1 MEENATAQLW
11 PEVSVIMPVLDEE
24 RHLRE
29 AVHGILSQDYPGE
42 IEVVLALGPSRDR
55 TDEVAQQLAAED
67 PRIVAVDNPA
77 GYTPHGLNAAIKAS
91 KHDIIVRVDGHSVLP
106 SDYVRTVVDVL
117 EETGADNVGGMMAA
131 EGTTDFECAV
141 ARAMTS
147 KIGVGSTQFHTGGAD
162 GPAETVYLGA
172 FRRSALDRVG
182 GYDEA
187 FHRAQD
193 WEMNHRIRETGGV
206 VWFTSRLRVAYRP
219 RSDIRAL
226 AKQYFQTG
234 AWRWQVMVRHP
245 ETVSARY
252 LAPPAAVAGCVLA
265 VGLAATGRKWALV
278 VPGAY
283 VGAVLVGAVVTG
295 KDLTPRARAM
305 LPAVYATMHHAWG
318 AGFLGG
324 VAKTALGKLR
334 RRPRG

>member
-29 AVHGILSQDYPGE
+29 AVRGILAQDYPGE

-55 TDEVAQQLAAED
+55 TDEVAQQLAADD
-67 PRIVAVDNPA
+67 PRIVVVDNPQ
-77 GYTPHGLNAAIKAS
+77 GFTPHGLNAAIKAA

-106 SDYVRTVVDVL
+106 VDYVRTVVDVL
-117 EETGADNVGGMMAA
+117 TETGVDNVGGLMAA

-141 ARAMTS
+141 ASAMTS
-147 KIGVGSTQFHTGGAD
+147 KIGVGATQFHTGGAD

-193 WEMNHRIRETGGV
+193 WEMNHRIRETGGI

-219 RSDIRAL
+219 RSSFRAL
-226 AKQYFQTG
+226 AKQYFKTG

-245 ETVSARY
+245 ETVSLRY
-252 LAPPAAVAGCVLA
+252 LAPPAAVAGTALA
-265 VGLAATGRKWALV
+265 VGLALTGRKWALA

-283 VGAVLVGAVVTG
+283 VAAVVAGAAVTG

-324 VAKTALGKLR
+324 VAKSAIDSVRKR
-334 RRPRG
+334 R